1 MTQHQSAKMLARA
14 VIFLGPPG
22 AGKGTQAKLVA
33 SRSGVP
39 HLSTGDMLRENV
51 SRGTEL
57 GLLAKPVMERGEL
70 VSDALVLRMVEERT
84 ARPDCRN
91 GFVFDGFP
99 RTVAQAEALSAILK
113 KQGLGAPAVI
123 YFDVAEDVLMRRLTG
138 RRTCKACG
146 EIYNIYDRP
155 PRLDGR
161 CDVDGGEL
169 VQRADDK
176 PEVIR
181 ERLAAYDRQTKT
193 LVEYYRSQ
201 GVLHEVD
208 GAASME
214 TVTASVFSALSKFE
228 ARA

>member
-1 MTQHQSAKMLARA
+1 MFARA

-33 SRSGVP
+33 SRFNVP
-39 HLSTGDMLRENV
+39 HLSTGDMLRDNV

-70 VSDALVLRMVEERT
+70 VSDALVLRMVEERI

-99 RTVAQAEALSAILK
+99 RTVTQAEALDGILA
-113 KQGLGAPAVI
+113 KQGIGAPAVI
-123 YFDVAEDVLMRRLTG
+123 YFNVAEDVLMRRLTG

-155 PRLDGR
+155 PKLDGR
-161 CDVDGGEL
+161 CDADGGDL

-193 LVEYYRSQ
+193 LVDYYRSQ

-214 TVTASVFSALSKFE
+214 AVTASVFGALSKFE

>member
-1 MTQHQSAKMLARA
+1 MFARA

-33 SRSGVP
+33 SRFNVP
-39 HLSTGDMLRENV
+39 HLSTGDMLRDNV

-70 VSDALVLRMVEERT
+70 VSDALVLRMVEERI

-99 RTVAQAEALSAILK
+99 RTVAQAEALDGILA
-113 KQGLGAPAVI
+113 KQGIGAPAVI
-123 YFDVAEDVLMRRLTG
+123 YFNVAEDVLMRRLTG

-155 PRLDGR
+155 PKLEGH
-161 CDVDGGEL
+161 CDADGGEL

-193 LVEYYRSQ
+193 LVDYYRSQ

-214 TVTASVFSALSKFE
+214 AVTASVFGALSKFE

>member
-1 MTQHQSAKMLARA
+1 MFARA

-33 SRSGVP
+33 SRFNVP
-39 HLSTGDMLRENV
+39 HLSTGDMLRDNV

-70 VSDALVLRMVEERT
+70 VSDALVLRMVEERI

-99 RTVAQAEALSAILK
+99 RTVAQAEALDGILA
-113 KQGLGAPAVI
+113 KQGIGAPAVI
-123 YFDVAEDVLMRRLTG
+123 YFNVAEDVLMRRLTG

-155 PRLDGR
+155 PKVEGR
-161 CDVDGGEL
+161 CDADGGDL

-193 LVEYYRSQ
+193 LVDYYRSQ

-214 TVTASVFSALSKFE
+214 AVTASVFGALSKFE

>member
-33 SRSGVP
+33 SRFNVP
-39 HLSTGDMLRENV
+39 HLSTGDMLRDNV

-70 VSDALVLRMVEERT
+70 VSDALVLRMVEERI

-99 RTVAQAEALSAILK
+99 RTVAQAEALDGILA
-113 KQGLGAPAVI
+113 KQGIGAPAVI
-123 YFDVAEDVLMRRLTG
+123 YFNVAEDVLMRRLTG

-155 PRLDGR
+155 PKLDGR
-161 CDVDGGEL
+161 CDADGGEL

-193 LVEYYRSQ
+193 LVDYYRSQ

-214 TVTASVFSALSKFE
+214 AVTASVFGALSKFE

>member
-1 MTQHQSAKMLARA
+1 MLARA

-33 SRSGVP
+33 ARFGVP

-70 VSDALVLRMVEERT
+70 VSDALVLRMVEERV

-91 GFVFDGFP
+91 GFIFDGFP
-99 RTVAQAEALSAILK
+99 RTVAQAEALDAILK
-113 KQGLGAPAVI
+113 RHGLGAPAVI
-123 YFDVAEDVLMRRLTG
+123 YFNVAEDVLMRRLTG
-138 RRTCKACG
+138 RRTCKVCG
-146 EIYNIYDRP
+146 QIYNVYDRP
-155 PRLDGR
+155 PKVEGR
-161 CDVDGGEL
+161 CDKDGGEL
-169 VQRADDK
+169 VQRADDR

-181 ERLAAYDRQTKT
+181 ERLAAYERQTKT

-208 GAASME
+208 GASSME
-214 TVTASVFSALSKFE
+214 AVTASVFGALENFG

>member
-1 MTQHQSAKMLARA
+1 MFARA

-33 SRSGVP
+33 SRFNVP
-39 HLSTGDMLRENV
+39 HLSTGDMLRDNV

-70 VSDALVLRMVEERT
+70 VSDALVLRMVEERI

-99 RTVAQAEALSAILK
+99 RTVAQAEALDGILA
-113 KQGLGAPAVI
+113 KQGIGAPAVI
-123 YFDVAEDVLMRRLTG
+123 YFNVAEDVLMRRLTG

-155 PRLDGR
+155 PKLDGR
-161 CDVDGGEL
+161 CDADGGDL

-193 LVEYYRSQ
+193 LVDYYRSQ

-214 TVTASVFSALSKFE
+214 AVTASVFGALSKFE

>member
-1 MTQHQSAKMLARA
+1 MFARA

-33 SRSGVP
+33 SRFNVP
-39 HLSTGDMLRENV
+39 HLSTGDMLRDNV

-70 VSDALVLRMVEERT
+70 VSDALVLRMVEERI

-99 RTVAQAEALSAILK
+99 RTVAQAEALDGILA
-113 KQGLGAPAVI
+113 KQGIGAPAVI
-123 YFDVAEDVLMRRLTG
+123 YFNVAEDVLMRRLTG

-155 PRLDGR
+155 PKVDGR
-161 CDVDGGEL
+161 CDADGGEL

-193 LVEYYRSQ
+193 LVDYYRSQ

-214 TVTASVFSALSKFE
+214 AVTASVFGALSKFE

>member
-1 MTQHQSAKMLARA
+1 MLARA

-33 SRSGVP
+33 ARFGVP

-70 VSDALVLRMVEERT
+70 VSDALVLRMVEERV

-91 GFVFDGFP
+91 GFIFDGFP
-99 RTVAQAEALSAILK
+99 RTVAQAEALDAILK
-113 KQGLGAPAVI
+113 RHGLGAPAVI
-123 YFDVAEDVLMRRLTG
+123 YFNVAEDVLMRRLTG
-138 RRTCKACG
+138 RRMCKVCG
-146 EIYNIYDRP
+146 EIYNVYDRP
-155 PRLDGR
+155 PKVEGR
-161 CDVDGGEL
+161 CDKDGGEL
-169 VQRADDK
+169 VQRADDR

-181 ERLAAYDRQTKT
+181 ERLAAYERQTKT
-193 LVEYYRSQ
+193 LVEHYRSQ

-208 GAASME
+208 GASSME
-214 TVTASVFSALSKFE
+214 AVTASVFGALENFE

>member
-1 MTQHQSAKMLARA
+1 MFARA

-33 SRSGVP
+33 SRFNVP
-39 HLSTGDMLRENV
+39 HLSTGDMLRDNV

-70 VSDALVLRMVEERT
+70 VSDALVLRMVEERI

-99 RTVAQAEALSAILK
+99 RTVAQAEALDGILA
-113 KQGLGAPAVI
+113 KQGIGAPAVI
-123 YFDVAEDVLMRRLTG
+123 YFNVAEDVLMRRLTG

-155 PRLDGR
+155 PKIDGR
-161 CDVDGGEL
+161 CDADGGEL

-193 LVEYYRSQ
+193 LVDYYRSQ

-214 TVTASVFSALSKFE
+214 AVTASVFGALSKFE

>member
-1 MTQHQSAKMLARA
+1 MFARA

-33 SRSGVP
+33 SRFNVP
-39 HLSTGDMLRENV
+39 HLSTGDMLRDNV

-70 VSDALVLRMVEERT
+70 VSDALVLRMVEERI

-99 RTVAQAEALSAILK
+99 RTVAQAEALDGILA
-113 KQGLGAPAVI
+113 KQGIGAPAVI
-123 YFDVAEDVLMRRLTG
+123 YFNVAEDVLMRRLTG

-155 PRLDGR
+155 PKVDGR
-161 CDVDGGEL
+161 CDADGGDL

-193 LVEYYRSQ
+193 LVDYYRSQ

-214 TVTASVFSALSKFE
+214 AVTASVFGALSKFE

>member
-1 MTQHQSAKMLARA
+1 MLARA

-33 SRSGVP
+33 ARFGVP

-70 VSDALVLRMVEERT
+70 VSDALVLRMVEERV

-91 GFVFDGFP
+91 GFIFDGFP
-99 RTVAQAEALSAILK
+99 RTVAQAEALDAILK
-113 KQGLGAPAVI
+113 RHGLGAPAVI
-123 YFDVAEDVLMRRLTG
+123 YFNVAEDVLMRRLTG
-138 RRTCKACG
+138 RRTCKVCG
-146 EIYNIYDRP
+146 EIYNVYDRP
-155 PRLDGR
+155 PKVAGR
-161 CDVDGGEL
+161 CDKDGGEL
-169 VQRADDK
+169 VQRADDR

-181 ERLAAYDRQTKT
+181 ERLAAYERQTKT
-193 LVEYYRSQ
+193 LVEHYRSQ

-208 GAASME
+208 GASSME
-214 TVTASVFSALSKFE
+214 AVTASVFGALENFE